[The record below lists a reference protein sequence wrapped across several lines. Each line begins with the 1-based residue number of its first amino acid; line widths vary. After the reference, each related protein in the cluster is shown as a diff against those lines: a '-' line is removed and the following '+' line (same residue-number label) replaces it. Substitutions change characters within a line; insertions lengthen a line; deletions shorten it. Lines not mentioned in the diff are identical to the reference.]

1 MSARCDTQDSTADG
15 DTAETAQGDL
25 SVQSCLNG
33 SAKSSGREE
42 SGEEEQVR
50 AATRI

>member
-1 MSARCDTQDSTADG
+1 MTLRILRPDG
-15 DTAETAQGDL
+15 NTAEAAQGDL

-33 SAKSSGREE
+33 SAKSGGREE